1 MSKNISEDIDKKIA
15 SIVRKELKNE
25 NYDDECWLK
34 AFKKADGDEKKAIIY
49 DINKNIDYL
58 NNKLNETGKPVPENF
73 EYRSDNNIHFLTV
86 QEIIKIN
93 KGLLL

>member
-1 MSKNISEDIDKKIA
+1 MAPKLNHKIIGKRPGEKLHEKMC
-15 SIVRKELKNE
+15 SIHEAHLTTE
-25 NYDDECWLK
+25 
-34 AFKKADGDEKKAIIY
+34 FKDHYIIKPSIKFY

>member
-1 MSKNISEDIDKKIA
+1 MADSEH
-15 SIVRKELKNE
+15 ELWYE
-25 NYDDECWLK
+25 TVSE
-34 AFKKADGDEKKAIIY
+34 EQ
-49 DINKNIDYL
+49 INKNIDYL